1 MKINN
6 YSILWPVFALAFWTL
21 SVMGWVAIARIRAGF
36 NGQIRNRDFLLG
48 EAPTVPQWVQLANR
62 NYMNLLEV
70 PILFYVVCLTI
81 YVTAMPG
88 RSAILLAWV
97 FVGFRVVHSLI
108 HLSYNKISHRFMAFA
123 FSNFVLIALW
133 VLTLLTLMKP
143 YPMDVS

>member
-21 SVMGWVAIARIRAGF
+21 SVMGWVAVARIRAGMK
-36 NGQIRNRDFLLG
+36 GQIRNRDFLLG

-70 PILFYVVCLTI
+70 PILFYVVCLVI

-88 RSAILLAWV
+88 QMAIALAWT
-97 FVGFRVVHSLI
+97 FVATRVVHSLI
-108 HLSYNKISHRFMAFA
+108 HLSYNKISHRFFAFA
-123 FSNFVLIALW
+123 LSNFVLIGMW
-133 VLTLLTLMKP
+133 VLALTSLLNP
-143 YPMDVS
+143 WQAPG

>member
-21 SVMGWVAIARIRAGF
+21 SVMGWVAVARIRAGMK
-36 NGQIRNRDFLLG
+36 GQIRNRDFALG

-70 PILFYVVCLTI
+70 PILFYVVCLVI

-88 RSAILLAWV
+88 QTAIALAWA
-97 FVGFRVVHSLI
+97 FVATRVAHSLI
-108 HLSYNKISHRFMAFA
+108 HLSYNKISHRFFAFA
-123 FSNFVLIALW
+123 LSNLVLIGMW
-133 VLTLLTLMKP
+133 VLALMTLLKP
-143 YPMDVS
+143 YPLSVS